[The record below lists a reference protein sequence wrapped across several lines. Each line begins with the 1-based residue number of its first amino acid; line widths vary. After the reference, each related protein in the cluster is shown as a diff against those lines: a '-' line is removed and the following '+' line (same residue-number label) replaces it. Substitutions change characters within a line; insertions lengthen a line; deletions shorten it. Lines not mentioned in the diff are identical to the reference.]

1 MHLNRIKFYFILQ
14 NLHENRMERS
24 LEGCLKGRHNDLQ
37 WRVEGCHGG
46 FAQALGD
53 AVAGLSEAAS
63 DGGDGIT
70 VAANRDGI
78 ADGVLEVR
86 RREECNG
93 VIRRTALRME

>member
-1 MHLNRIKFYFILQ
+1 MARRG
-14 NLHENRMERS
+14 LHS
-24 LEGCLKGRHNDLQ
+24 
-37 WRVEGCHGG
+37 G

-53 AVAGLSEAAS
+53 AVAGLREAAN

-86 RREECNG
+86 RGEECNG
-93 VIRRTALRME
+93 VIRRTVLRME

>member
-1 MHLNRIKFYFILQ
+1 MARRGL
-14 NLHENRMERS
+14 
-24 LEGCLKGRHNDLQ
+24 
-37 WRVEGCHGG
+37 HGG

>member
-1 MHLNRIKFYFILQ
+1 MKTAWKEAWKAVSKAVTMTCNGASRAARRLRAGP
-14 NLHENRMERS
+14 R
-24 LEGCLKGRHNDLQ
+24 
-37 WRVEGCHGG
+37 
-46 FAQALGD
+46 D

-86 RREECNG
+86 RGEECNG
-93 VIRRTALRME
+93 VIRRTVLRME